1 MEINSDGSV
10 LNDSSLL
17 VGVIGA
23 GVMGCGVAEA
33 VASYGHQVILLD
45 VDGDTLDKARA
56 KIARKLKADALLS
69 ASRRQ
74 ASADILGRISF
85 TTDYANLTDAE
96 FIVENVS
103 EIISAKHQVYASL
116 NSACRAEAV
125 FAVNTST
132 FPITEVAG
140 FVEHPERVVGMHFMN
155 PVPSKPLV
163 EVIRGSSTSEE
174 TIQASMRF
182 LAAIGKTGIV
192 VEDAPGF
199 VSNRVLMM
207 TINEA
212 IRTVQDGTSTAE
224 NVDKIF
230 VGCFGHQMGPLATAD
245 LIGLDT
251 ILLSLESL
259 RDRLRD
265 TKYEPVELL
274 KSMVKA
280 NRLGRKT
287 GHGFFEYV

>member
-1 MEINSDGSV
+1 MNSDGATMNGV
-10 LNDSSLL
+10 ALL
-17 VGVIGA
+17 VGVVGA
-23 GVMGCGVAEA
+23 GVMGGGVAEA
-33 VASYGHQVILLD
+33 VAGHGHRVVLLD
-45 VDGDTLDKARA
+45 LDDKILDVTRS
-56 KIARKLKADALLS
+56 KIARKLKADALMN
-69 ASRRQ
+69 AARRQ
-74 ASADILGRISF
+74 ASSDILGRISF
-85 TTDYANLTDAE
+85 TTDYAGLANAD
-96 FIVENVS
+96 FIIENVS
-103 EIISAKHQVYASL
+103 EITSAKRQVYASL
-116 NSACRAEAV
+116 DKVCPSNV
-125 FAVNTST
+125 IFAVNTST

-140 FVEHPERVVGMHFMN
+140 FVTHPERVVGMHFMN

-163 EVIRGSSTSEE
+163 EVIRGLLTSDD
-174 TIQASMRF
+174 TIQASMSF
-182 LAAIGKTGIV
+182 LAAIGKQGIV

-212 IRTVQDGTSTAE
+212 VRTVQDGTSTAE

-251 ILLSLESL
+251 IVLSLESL

-274 KSMVKA
+274 KSMVEA
-280 NRLGRKT
+280 NQLGRKT
-287 GHGFFEYV
+287 GHGFFDYF